1 MHNFLKKNLVAKGS
15 WKNDHSNYQRK
26 YFSESSESMD
36 VGKSHAECNV
46 AHFSGSKVEILQ
58 CTVIKKVIQEKKA
71 CVVKKHKW
79 RSDACIMYGFC
90 HTKEEMLNPYPSG
103 HCLFYTIYLIKVI
116 RLQDV

>member
-15 WKNDHSNYQRK
+15 WKKEHSNYQRK

-36 VGKSHAECNV
+36 VSKSHAECNV
-46 AHFSGSKVEILQ
+46 AHFSRSKVEILQ

-79 RSDACIMYGFC
+79 RSDACIVYGFC
-90 HTKEEMLNPYPSG
+90 HTKEEMLNR
-103 HCLFYTIYLIKVI
+103 I
-116 RLQDV
+116 LQGIASFIQPI